1 MDQACEHLIKVA
13 LGARVQDMRLQ
24 AEGAG
29 RRLQVSCIGLGK
41 NGIGRVDEER
51 NNARRGDQLM
61 QQFQSLRRH
70 LLVQLSDAGDVAARP
85 DEARD

>member
-1 MDQACEHLIKVA
+1 
-13 LGARVQDMRLQ
+13 MRLQ

-51 NNARRGDQLM
+51 NDARRGDQLM
-61 QQFQSLRRH
+61 QQLQSLRRY
-70 LLVQLSDAGDVAARP
+70 LLIQLSDAGDVAPRP
-85 DEARD
+85 VEAPPLGQA